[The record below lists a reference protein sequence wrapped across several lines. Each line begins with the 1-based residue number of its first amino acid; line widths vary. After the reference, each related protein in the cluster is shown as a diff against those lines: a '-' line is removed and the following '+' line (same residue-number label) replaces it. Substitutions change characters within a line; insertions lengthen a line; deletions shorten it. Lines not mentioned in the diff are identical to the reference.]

1 MNEMLERKTR
11 ERDSANEIVLPQDG
25 PRDTVAPEPLMN
37 QSIAAAESLRRRFLE
52 ADNSF
57 YFRAGPGEAAKVAFS
72 DHGTRLTTDH
82 DDPTVIH
89 GMVLRAQEK
98 GWTSLRVRGSEGFKV
113 EVWLQATLAG
123 IEVEGYNPREID
135 RARLDERKG
144 ETLTKHQKTRVEQMA
159 PRDRSTT
166 HAEKKPDALTV
177 AQNIAITTLQA
188 ILRDR
193 GDSAAMIAAAVEEAT
208 ARLHGER
215 LVVGTLVEHGIAHYG
230 HDEQAQNSYF
240 VTVETAKGEHTVW
253 GVDLARA
260 MKRSDAKT
268 GSAVA
273 LIQRAN
279 EGVSVQSPIRN
290 EAGEVVGMGPQPA
303 KRKVWE
309 VLNLHTIGVKAR
321 DTITAAARVASHEP
335 VVQVF
340 DRTAARTD
348 QDPDVT
354 RIREQERTRVGR

>member
-1 MNEMLERKTR
+1 MNELLERKTR
-11 ERDSANEIVLPQDG
+11 ERDSANGIVLPEDRQ
-25 PRDTVAPEPLMN
+25 RETVPPEPLMN
-37 QSIAAAESLRRRFLE
+37 QSMAAAESLRRRFLE
-52 ADNSF
+52 ADHRF
-57 YFRAGPGEAAKVAFS
+57 YFRAGPAEVAKVAFS
-72 DHGTRLTTDH
+72 DHGERLTTDH

-98 GWTSLRVRGSEGFKV
+98 GWTSLRVKGSEGFKV
-113 EVWLQATLAG
+113 EVWIQATIAG

-144 ETLTKHQKTRVEQMA
+144 ETFTKQHKKRSGQMA

-166 HAEKKPDALTV
+166 HAEKKPDPLTA

-188 ILRDR
+188 ILRER

-215 LVVGTLVEHGIAHYG
+215 LVVGTIVEHGIAHYG
-230 HDEQAQNSYF
+230 HDEQAQKSYF
-240 VTVETAKGEHTVW
+240 VTVETAKGEQTVW

-273 LIQRAN
+273 LVQRAN

-290 EAGEVVGMGPQPA
+290 EAGEVVGMGLQPA
-303 KRKVWE
+303 KRNVWE
-309 VLNLHTIGVKAR
+309 VLNLHTIGVERR
-321 DTITAAARVASHEP
+321 DSITAAARAATHEP

-340 DRTAARTD
+340 DRSAARAD
-348 QDPDVT
+348 QVPGAA

>member
-1 MNEMLERKTR
+1 MNELLERKSR
-11 ERDSANEIVLPQDG
+11 ERDSANGIALPRNG
-25 PRDTVAPEPLMN
+25 PRETVPPEPLMN
-37 QSIAAAESLRRRFLE
+37 PSVAAAESLRRRFLE

-57 YFRAGPGEAAKVAFS
+57 YFRPGPGEAAKVAFS
-72 DHGTRLTTDH
+72 DHGQRLTTDQ

-89 GMVLRAQEK
+89 GMVLRAQAK
-98 GWTSLRVRGSEGFKV
+98 GWTSLRVKGSDGFKV
-113 EVWLQATLAG
+113 EVWIQATMAG
-123 IEVEGYNPREID
+123 LKVEGYNPREID

-144 ETLTKHQKTRVEQMA
+144 ETLTKQPKNRLGQMG
-159 PRDRSTT
+159 PRDRSSSHT
-166 HAEKKPDALTV
+166 EKEPDSMTAS
-177 AQNIAITTLQA
+177 QNIALTTLQA

-215 LVVGTLVEHGIAHYG
+215 LVVGTLVKHGRAQYG

-240 VTVETAKGEHTVW
+240 VTVETAKGEQTVW
-253 GVDLARA
+253 GVALARA
-260 MKRSDAKT
+260 IERSDAKT

-279 EGVSVQSPIRN
+279 QGVSVQSAIRN
-290 EAGEVVGMGPQPA
+290 DAGEVAGTGPQPA

-309 VLNLHTIGVKAR
+309 VLNLHTIGLEAR
-321 DTITAAARVASHEP
+321 ETIASAARVASHEP

-348 QDPDVT
+348 HVPDVA
-354 RIREQERTRVGR
+354 RIREQERTRAGR